1 MYKRIWLFCKNF
13 LYIVILVFFIS
24 LLSFVCF
31 KNIICNNIAKRV
43 NGVKYDVVVNN
54 IQYYSVAKQHRYIF
68 PPELNE
74 MWDIQDFHYYS
85 YREEKYEIALYVLY
99 NQEEYD
105 KEISRL
111 NKDALNYNYTIK
123 TVGDIK
129 KYIFK
134 CDTFS
139 ELYEYAIA
147 DEVNKCI
154 FYAYSYGIASEY
166 STINRKYM
174 L

>member
-1 MYKRIWLFCKNF
+1 MAKKI
-13 LYIVILVFFIS
+13 
-24 LLSFVCF
+24 
-31 KNIICNNIAKRV
+31 NN
-43 NGVKYDVVVNN
+43 VKYDLV
-54 IQYYSVAKQHRYIF
+54 IDDIKYYELARVHKYIF
-68 PPELNE
+68 PLELNE
-74 MWDIQDFHYYS
+74 TWNIKDFHYYS
-85 YREEKYEIALYVLY
+85 YKDEKYEIILYVSY
-99 NQEEYD
+99 SKEEYD

-134 CDTFS
+134 YDTFS

-154 FYAYSYGIASEY
+154 FYAYSYGIASED
-166 STINRKYM
+166 STIVRKYR